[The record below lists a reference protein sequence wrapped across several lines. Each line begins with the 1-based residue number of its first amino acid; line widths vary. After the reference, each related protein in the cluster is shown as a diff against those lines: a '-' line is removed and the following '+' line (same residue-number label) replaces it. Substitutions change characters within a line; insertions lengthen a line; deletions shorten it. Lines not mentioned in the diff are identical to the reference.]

1 MLEIMILICRLALAT
16 TGMLDGHRTKSIN
29 LPALRALWRMVEW
42 GLHPEIATHW
52 SQQRAKPAGGKLSA
66 SSCGSRTSWLGAV
79 TKATQSRCSPRHQPE
94 PSPYTSSVPQH
105 QHTSRAGLVPAHPA
119 TSLPRFSVH
128 MQENYSIHTWK
139 NKNTSGLN
147 FNRGRNL
154 FYQQLCSIE
163 NRDPISLSS
172 LSYLLPLL
180 PIYLLCIHAGKNP
193 ILSLLNCMGCRQ
205 DGKEVTPAAPNWLMY
220 CAKSDYR
227 HQTGDLK

>member
-29 LPALRALWRMVEW
+29 LPALQALWRMVEW

-119 TSLPRFSVH
+119 TSLEDFLCICRRIIQYTHGKTRTLLAWILTEGGTFFTSNSAASRIGTPSPSH
-128 MQENYSIHTWK
+128 PSHT
-139 NKNTSGLN
+139 
-147 FNRGRNL
+147 
-154 FYQQLCSIE
+154 
-163 NRDPISLSS
+163 SS
-172 LSYLLPLL
+172 LCCWSIFFAFMQVKTPYSAFSTVWGAGRMGKRSHLL
-180 PIYLLCIHAGKNP
+180 
-193 ILSLLNCMGCRQ
+193 
-205 DGKEVTPAAPNWLMY
+205 
-220 CAKSDYR
+220 
-227 HQTGDLK
+227 HQTGLCIVLSQITGTRQEI